1 MVTLV
6 FEILAYFKECSFPA
20 GVSVSGV
27 ALILSLLVYFMVSRL
42 TRHGPGAAI
51 DPDVRMVMDV

>member
-1 MVTLV
+1 M